1 MDGVEQTSTGTKT
14 MVATD
19 APTFNTANKTA
30 IDEKL
35 DSTVDTGIAMNIAIY
50 ILLALA
56 GAVGVYYVGHRK
68 ADKEA

>member
-1 MDGVEQTSTGTKT
+1 

-19 APTFNTANKTA
+19 APTFNAANKTA

-56 GAVGVYYVGHRK
+56 GAAGVYYAARK
-68 ADKEA
+68 KLANKA